1 MDDADLIHNP
11 PAGEVEPQAEPVA
24 EAPKK
29 AKKPVPAKPSTRT
42 DVARARVLAQL
53 AARDK

>member
-11 PAGEVEPQAEPVA
+11 PALEVEPEAEPVA
-24 EAPKK
+24 ETPKK

-42 DVARARVLAQL
+42 EAARARVLAQL
-53 AARDK
+53 AARDQ